1 MYQSSN
7 IGALIKAVPGVA
19 PAAQSAGA
27 VNGAAIDRL
36 GYLSC
41 VLAVITGAVTGTP
54 SAQSSTCQIEHS
66 DDGLS
71 NWGALTGA
79 QVAVT
84 GANSIGQVDVDL
96 SGAKRYIRVVNT
108 TAFTG
113 GTTPTLASG
122 ATVVLGGADKLPA

>member
-1 MYQSSN
+1 MFQSTN
-7 IGALIKAVPGVA
+7 IGALIKAVFGVA

-27 VNGAAIDRL
+27 VSGAAIDRL

-41 VLAVITGAVTGTP
+41 VLAVITGAVTGSP
-54 SAQSSTCQIEHS
+54 SAQSATCQIEHS

-71 NWGALTGA
+71 NWGALSGA

-84 GANSIGQVDVDL
+84 AANSIGQVDVDL
-96 SGAKRYIRVVNT
+96 SGAKRYIRVTNT

-113 GTTPTLASG
+113 GSGPTLASG
-122 ATVVLGGADKLPA
+122 AAVILGGAEKLPA